1 MLEIKDLTKK
11 YNSRI
16 ILDNINFTFK
26 DNKIYG
32 IIGKNGAGKTTFLNI
47 LDQNIKS
54 DGGDV
59 LLDKNKILESD
70 VSLVPTTPNVP
81 LFLTGREFLE
91 FYLEINKKRIKNMKS
106 VCEYFEM
113 VNISL
118 EDQDKIMKEYST
130 GMKSKMQTLVNII
143 SDKKVL
149 LLDEPFTSLDILVQ
163 EQMKKLL
170 REIKKNKIIVITT
183 HILEIAIE
191 LCDEIIILK
200 DGKFNLIEKKDLNDN
215 EYGRPNQTIQ
225 HHHPT
230 PSLGAVYHLA
240 RDVVHHQLCP
250 VPCCRSRQHHLQ
262 DAFRGT
268 WRCDDLHHA
277 L

>member
-11 YNSRI
+11 YNNRI

-32 IIGKNGAGKTTFLNI
+32 IIGKNGAGKTTFFNI

-54 DGGDV
+54 DGGEV

-70 VSLVPTTPNVP
+70 VSLVPTTTNVP

-91 FYLEINKKRIKNMKS
+91 FYLEINKKKIKNMKS
-106 VCEYFEM
+106 VSEYFEM

-215 EYGRPNQTIQ
+215 EYKKKIIQ
-225 HHHPT
+225 
-230 PSLGAVYHLA
+230 SLECENVN
-240 RDVVHHQLCP
+240 
-250 VPCCRSRQHHLQ
+250 
-262 DAFRGT
+262 
-268 WRCDDLHHA
+268 
-277 L
+277 

>member
-11 YNSRI
+11 YNNRI

-32 IIGKNGAGKTTFLNI
+32 IIGKNGAGKTTFFNI

-54 DGGDV
+54 DCGEV

-91 FYLEINKKRIKNMKS
+91 FYLEINKKKIKNMKS
-106 VCEYFEM
+106 VSEYFEM

-130 GMKSKMQTLVNII
+130 GMKSKIQTLVNII

-163 EQMKKLL
+163 EQMKKLF
-170 REIKKNKIIVITT
+170 RAIKKN
-183 HILEIAIE
+183 
-191 LCDEIIILK
+191 
-200 DGKFNLIEKKDLNDN
+200 
-215 EYGRPNQTIQ
+215 
-225 HHHPT
+225 
-230 PSLGAVYHLA
+230 
-240 RDVVHHQLCP
+240 
-250 VPCCRSRQHHLQ
+250 
-262 DAFRGT
+262 
-268 WRCDDLHHA
+268 
-277 L
+277 

>member
-1 MLEIKDLTKK
+1 MLEIKNLIKK
-11 YNSRI
+11 YNNRI

-32 IIGKNGAGKTTFLNI
+32 IIGKNGAGKTTFFNI

-54 DGGDV
+54 DGGEV

-91 FYLEINKKRIKNMKS
+91 FYLEINKKKIKNMKS
-106 VCEYFEM
+106 VSEYFEM

-215 EYGRPNQTIQ
+215 EYKKKIIQ
-225 HHHPT
+225 
-230 PSLGAVYHLA
+230 SLECENVN
-240 RDVVHHQLCP
+240 
-250 VPCCRSRQHHLQ
+250 
-262 DAFRGT
+262 
-268 WRCDDLHHA
+268 
-277 L
+277 

>member
-11 YNSRI
+11 YNNRI

-32 IIGKNGAGKTTFLNI
+32 IIGKNGAGKTTFFNI

-54 DGGDV
+54 DGGEV
-59 LLDKNKILESD
+59 ILDKNKILESD

-91 FYLEINKKRIKNMKS
+91 FYLEINKKKKS
-106 VCEYFEM
+106 VSEYFEM

-130 GMKSKMQTLVNII
+130 GMKSKIQTLVNII

-215 EYGRPNQTIQ
+215 EYKKKIIQ
-225 HHHPT
+225 
-230 PSLGAVYHLA
+230 SLECENVN
-240 RDVVHHQLCP
+240 
-250 VPCCRSRQHHLQ
+250 
-262 DAFRGT
+262 
-268 WRCDDLHHA
+268 
-277 L
+277 

>member
-1 MLEIKDLTKK
+1 
-11 YNSRI
+11 
-16 ILDNINFTFK
+16 
-26 DNKIYG
+26 
-32 IIGKNGAGKTTFLNI
+32 
-47 LDQNIKS
+47 
-54 DGGDV
+54 
-59 LLDKNKILESD
+59 
-70 VSLVPTTPNVP
+70 
-81 LFLTGREFLE
+81 
-91 FYLEINKKRIKNMKS
+91 
-106 VCEYFEM
+106 M

-215 EYGRPNQTIQ
+215 EYKKKIIQ
-225 HHHPT
+225 
-230 PSLGAVYHLA
+230 SLECENVN
-240 RDVVHHQLCP
+240 
-250 VPCCRSRQHHLQ
+250 
-262 DAFRGT
+262 
-268 WRCDDLHHA
+268 
-277 L
+277 

>member
-91 FYLEINKKRIKNMKS
+91 FYLEINKK
-106 VCEYFEM
+106 
-113 VNISL
+113 
-118 EDQDKIMKEYST
+118 
-130 GMKSKMQTLVNII
+130 G
-143 SDKKVL
+143 
-149 LLDEPFTSLDILVQ
+149 
-163 EQMKKLL
+163 
-170 REIKKNKIIVITT
+170 
-183 HILEIAIE
+183 
-191 LCDEIIILK
+191 
-200 DGKFNLIEKKDLNDN
+200 
-215 EYGRPNQTIQ
+215 
-225 HHHPT
+225 
-230 PSLGAVYHLA
+230 
-240 RDVVHHQLCP
+240 
-250 VPCCRSRQHHLQ
+250 
-262 DAFRGT
+262 
-268 WRCDDLHHA
+268 
-277 L
+277 

>member
-59 LLDKNKILESD
+59 LLDKNK
-70 VSLVPTTPNVP
+70 
-81 LFLTGREFLE
+81 
-91 FYLEINKKRIKNMKS
+91 KRIKNMKS
-106 VCEYFEM
+106 VFEYFKM

-118 EDQDKIMKEYST
+118 DDQDKIMKEYST

-215 EYGRPNQTIQ
+215 EYKKKIIQ
-225 HHHPT
+225 
-230 PSLGAVYHLA
+230 SLECENVN
-240 RDVVHHQLCP
+240 
-250 VPCCRSRQHHLQ
+250 
-262 DAFRGT
+262 
-268 WRCDDLHHA
+268 
-277 L
+277 

>member
-118 EDQDKIMKEYST
+118 DDQDKIMKEYST

-149 LLDEPFTSLDILVQ
+149 LLDEPFSALDPKLRIEMQDLMDQ
-163 EQMKKLL
+163 LCEEKKLTML
-170 REIKKNKIIVITT
+170 LVTHQPKEIERHIDRVI
-183 HILEIAIE
+183 EIHQ
-191 LCDEIIILK
+191 
-200 DGKFNLIEKKDLNDN
+200 GKVI
-215 EYGRPNQTIQ
+215 
-225 HHHPT
+225 
-230 PSLGAVYHLA
+230 
-240 RDVVHHQLCP
+240 
-250 VPCCRSRQHHLQ
+250 
-262 DAFRGT
+262 
-268 WRCDDLHHA
+268 
-277 L
+277 